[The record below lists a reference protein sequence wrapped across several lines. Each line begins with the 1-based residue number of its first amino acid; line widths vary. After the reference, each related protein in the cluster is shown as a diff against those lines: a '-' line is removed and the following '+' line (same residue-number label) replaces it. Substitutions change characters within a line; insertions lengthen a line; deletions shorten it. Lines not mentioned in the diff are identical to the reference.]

1 MVYLRALPL
10 NYATPVAHEL
20 SFYDT
25 GYNSLPRSNYS
36 TDFRSSDLQNP
47 SGSDATTLETVS
59 EDAESARQRLHDH
72 PDNGSEYTV
81 RDSSFDR
88 SSCEQL
94 NSTNYIG
101 GSNLHSRSTPI
112 NHTHTTPYP
121 PLPPPSTM
129 SLVLTRIF
137 LHALLLASL
146 LVFLATVLI
155 LETDSELLGPLR
167 KSPEMILLRREFY
180 EPAKKFVKAKIQGY
194 W

>member
-1 MVYLRALPL
+1 M
-10 NYATPVAHEL
+10 
-20 SFYDT
+20 
-25 GYNSLPRSNYS
+25 
-36 TDFRSSDLQNP
+36 
-47 SGSDATTLETVS
+47 TLK
-59 EDAESARQRLHDH
+59 HHPNH

-129 SLVLTRIF
+129 SSSDITSRSLVLTRIF